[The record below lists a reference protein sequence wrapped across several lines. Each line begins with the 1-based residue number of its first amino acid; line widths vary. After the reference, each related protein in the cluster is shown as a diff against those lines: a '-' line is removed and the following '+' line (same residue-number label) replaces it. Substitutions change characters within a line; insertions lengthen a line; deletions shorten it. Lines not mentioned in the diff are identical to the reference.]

1 VTVTDEDEDTRD
13 DEGGEQRGEHG
24 GSSLKVAAI

>member
-13 DEGGEQRGEHG
+13 DERGEQRGEHG
-24 GSSLKVAAI
+24 GSPLRVAAI